1 MLSLTALGVLGAEA
15 EATPAPRSE
24 TQYPPLLAS
33 VPTPPRWFRGA
44 DDQIHLVYELMLIIA
59 FPVPVDLTALEVV
72 NADGTAVA
80 SLNGEAL
87 KTATSLLTTTNPTTS
102 FAPSTVGVVW
112 LDLTFA

>member
-1 MLSLTALGVLGAEA
+1 MVGAASPSLSLVLVLATLGVPVAGAQ
-15 EATPAPRSE
+15 ATPALQTEMQS
-24 TQYPPLLAS
+24 TPLLVS

-87 KTATSLLTTTNPTTS
+87 KTATSLLTT
-102 FAPSTVGVVW
+102 
-112 LDLTFA
+112 